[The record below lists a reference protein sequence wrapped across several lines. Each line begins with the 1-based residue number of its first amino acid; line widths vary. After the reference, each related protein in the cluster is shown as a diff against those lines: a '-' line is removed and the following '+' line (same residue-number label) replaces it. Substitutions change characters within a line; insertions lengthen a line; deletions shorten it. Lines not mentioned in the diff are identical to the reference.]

1 MYRRRGIPVGRA
13 RYSTIRARYP
23 DFHYICSESECGN
36 GSMDW
41 KAGEHTF
48 FLISDNMGN
57 GCDEWYNWNFLLPD
71 NGESPWGWK
80 QNALIQV
87 DSKTRSIR
95 YTPEYY
101 AVKHFSNLIPA
112 GSRMVGYSPRSE
124 GNNVMATAFV
134 TPDGKTVIVTGNFE
148 DTPRDI
154 SLKVKGKYLNNTLA
168 PHSFNTFT
176 L

>member
-1 MYRRRGIPVGRA
+1 
-13 RYSTIRARYP
+13 
-23 DFHYICSESECGN
+23 
-36 GSMDW
+36 
-41 KAGEHTF
+41 
-48 FLISDNMGN
+48 MGN

-87 DSKTRSIR
+87 DSKSRSIR
-95 YTPEYY
+95 YTPEFY
-101 AVKHFSNLIPA
+101 AVKHFTNLVPA
-112 GSRMVGYSPRSE
+112 GSRMIGYSPRSE

-134 TPDGKTVIVTGNFE
+134 TPEGKTVIVTGNFE
-148 DTPRDI
+148 DSPRDI